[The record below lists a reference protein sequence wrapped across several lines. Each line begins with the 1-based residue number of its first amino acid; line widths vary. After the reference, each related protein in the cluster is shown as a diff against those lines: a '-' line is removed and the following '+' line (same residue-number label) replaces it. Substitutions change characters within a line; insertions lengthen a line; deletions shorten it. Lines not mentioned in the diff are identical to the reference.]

1 MAARSLANEIVLR
14 STDPPSALPLDFAE
28 RGVRRFGWLALG
40 FALTQILVLVLGTYV
55 QPGWVDPYSAP
66 PIYRLGLVGAVL
78 LGIGSCALAWS
89 RAIAAPLMLDLA
101 LVFEVLGGLGIALA
115 ENSISW
121 PDSAPIRGVSSLA
134 VWIVFFV
141 LAVPATFGKNLLAS
155 VSAALMGP
163 VGLALNIAS
172 GHVEN
177 PAPSQWV
184 TLFLPAL
191 VMAICASIVARF
203 VYHLTSQVSKLRDL
217 GSYHLR
223 GQLGG
228 GGMGEIWIAE
238 HALLAR
244 RVAIKLIRHDALQ
257 RGDIRAVKL
266 RFERE
271 ARAIAQL
278 SSPHT
283 VELYDFGVT
292 GDGTFYY
299 VMELLEGM
307 DLQKL
312 VRDFGPMPA
321 ARAVHVT
328 AQVCDSLAEAH
339 AKGIVHRDIKP
350 SNIVLSVQGCTYDYA
365 KVLDFG
371 LAKAAVT
378 EDHEPLTKSGTIP
391 GTPAF
396 MAPEAAIG
404 LDRLDGQADVYALGC
419 VAYYLLTG
427 GLVFPGKDGIAQ
439 AVAHVNEV
447 PEPPSART
455 ELPIPPDLDRLV
467 LRCLDKDP
475 AARPRGCRELA
486 ALLLACSADRVWT
499 QDDARS
505 WWETNRPP
513 VTQNDVIEAEPKAIR
528 VSRKHAIGVN
538 EGGTQEELRHR

>member
-1 MAARSLANEIVLR
+1 MATRTLANELVLR
-14 STDPPSALPLDFAE
+14 SSAPPSALPLDFAE

-40 FALTQILVLVLGTYV
+40 FALTQVLVLIMGANV

-66 PIYRLGLVGAVL
+66 PIYRLGLVLAAL
-78 LGIGSCALAWS
+78 LGSGFCALAWS
-89 RAIAAPLMLDLA
+89 QAIAAPLMLDLA
-101 LVFEVLGGLGIALA
+101 LVFEVLGGLGIAVA
-115 ENSISW
+115 ENAISW
-121 PDSAPIRGVSSLA
+121 PGGTPIRGVSSLA

-141 LAVPATFGKNLLAS
+141 LAVPATSGKSLLAS
-155 VSAALMGP
+155 TSAALMGP
-163 VGLALNIAS
+163 VGLALNIAG
-172 GHVEN
+172 GHVLN
-177 PAPSQWV
+177 PAPSQWI
-184 TLFLPAL
+184 TLFLPTIA
-191 VMAICASIVARF
+191 MAICASVVARF
-203 VYHLTSQVSKLRDL
+203 VYHLTGQVSKLRDL
-217 GSYHLR
+217 GSYHLTEE
-223 GQLGG
+223 LGA

-244 RVAIKLIRHDALQ
+244 RVAIKLIRHEALQ

-271 ARAIAQL
+271 AQAIASL

-292 GDGTFYY
+292 EEGTFYY

-307 DLQKL
+307 DLQRL

-321 ARAVHVT
+321 ARVLHVT

-371 LAKAAVT
+371 LAKAVVV
-378 EDHEPLTKSGTIP
+378 EDHEPLTKPGTTP

-396 MAPEAAIG
+396 MAPESAIG
-404 LDRLDGQADVYALGC
+404 LDSLDSQADVYSLGC

-427 GLVFPGKDGIAQ
+427 GLVFSGKDELAM
-439 AVAHVNEV
+439 AVAHVNEI
-447 PEPPSART
+447 PAPPSTRT
-455 ELPIPPDLDRLV
+455 ELPIPPELDELV
-467 LRCLDKDP
+467 LRCLAKEP
-475 AARPRGCRELA
+475 TARPHGCHELA
-486 ALLLACSADRVWT
+486 TLLLQCGADRPWT
-499 QDDARS
+499 QQDARS

-513 VTQNDVIEAEPKAIR
+513 VAHRSELR
-528 VSRKHAIGVN
+528 
-538 EGGTQEELRHR
+538 LRHRADAALSAPRQGQVES